1 MKAPAKKNR
10 RQIFILTPEEKR
22 TLTFVLAAFVL
33 GLGAKYYRQ
42 KHAIPPAKNAI
53 VEVANRAELP
63 AKKRTEAKRR
73 KTAK

>member
-10 RQIFILTPEEKR
+10 RQIFVLTPEEKR

-33 GLGAKYYRQ
+33 GLGTKYYRQ
-42 KHAIPPAKNAI
+42 KQAVPPAKNAI

-63 AKKRTEAKRR
+63 EKKRAEARRR